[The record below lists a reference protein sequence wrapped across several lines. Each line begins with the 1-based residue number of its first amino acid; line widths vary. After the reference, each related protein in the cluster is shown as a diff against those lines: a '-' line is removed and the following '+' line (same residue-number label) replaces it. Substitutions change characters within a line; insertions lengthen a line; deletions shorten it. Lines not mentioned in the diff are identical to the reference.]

1 MDSTYSQFVEAG
13 LTRKIIGC
21 AMEVHRELGPGLL
34 ESVYR
39 QCLMRE
45 LEVQRL
51 PFVKEVKI
59 PITYKGLEIECGFR
73 ADLIVSNSIVVELKA
88 LEALLPLHEAQL
100 LTYLK
105 LTKRRVGLLL
115 NFNATSLK
123 HGIRRLVR

>member
-1 MDSTYSQFVEAG
+1 VN
-13 LTRKIIGC
+13 
-21 AMEVHRELGPGLL
+21 
-34 ESVYR
+34 
-39 QCLMRE
+39 
-45 LEVQRL
+45 
-51 PFVKEVKI
+51 EVKI

-73 ADLIVSNSIVVELKA
+73 ADIIVSDSIVVELKA